1 MLRLPMCILQRL
13 PLRKIPKFWLIFLVC
28 KFMFFMKSSLHVF
41 FHFSQTGT
49 VFFICLASS
58 FSSLIESG
66 GFLILF
72 SWLSFSE
79 SKLIFIFFVEFF
91 FLIRNIC
98 TVLFH
103 LFTKHAKKKK
113 HLMYEPPPIV
123 VVIVILKS
131 KLFDFR
137 TTTAKR

>member
-1 MLRLPMCILQRL
+1 MIKGAFSKVQFWCYGFPCVFYNRLP
-13 PLRKIPKFWLIFLVC
+13 PKFWVIFLVC

-66 GFLILF
+66 GFLIFF

-79 SKLIFIFFVEFF
+79 SKLIFIFFVDFF

-103 LFTKHAKKKK
+103 IFTKHAKKRNVWCMN
-113 HLMYEPPPIV
+113 HHQSL
-123 VVIVILKS
+123 LLS
-131 KLFDFR
+131 LF
-137 TTTAKR
+137 